1 MGKMSSVK
9 SIDTIFISFYDSGM
23 SDEML
28 LLVDEEGN
36 PVGQAPRWK
45 CHSDTSLI
53 QLVVHLEVFNSKGEI
68 FLQRRSPTKDMYP
81 DKWDTA
87 VGGHVRPGEDP
98 FEALVREA
106 REEIGIDASK
116 AAFIRKEKNKV
127 LYPYR
132 ERREN
137 KYSWLIAGVASKA
150 WAKKVFPDLPVD
162 EAVEKLWEAI
172 LSTSRA
178 LDGNGIA
185 NWDVHD
191 KNLKKKC
198 EYQKLNTIY
207 MLN

>member
-1 MGKMSSVK
+1 MQSLDIK
-9 SIDTIFISFYDSGM
+9 FICLYDLSM

-81 DKWDTA
+81 DKCDTA

-116 AAFIRKEKNKV
+116 AKYFTKFLHRMPKETEVSFLYTLVYDGEFNIDHDEVVDGRFFSVAEIKEKLGTGFFTRNFEREFEVFNK
-127 LYPYR
+127 
-132 ERREN
+132 
-137 KYSWLIAGVASKA
+137 
-150 WAKKVFPDLPVD
+150 
-162 EAVEKLWEAI
+162 
-172 LSTSRA
+172 
-178 LDGNGIA
+178 
-185 NWDVHD
+185 
-191 KNLKKKC
+191 
-198 EYQKLNTIY
+198 
-207 MLN
+207 

>member
-28 LLVDEEGN
+28 MLVDEEGN

-68 FLQRRSPTKDMYP
+68 FLQKRSPNKDMYP
-81 DKWDTA
+81 DLWDTA

-106 REEIGIDASK
+106 REEIGIDARKAKYFTKFLHRMPKETEVSFLYTLVYDGKFAIDHDEVVDGRFFSK
-116 AAFIRKEKNKV
+116 DEIRSKLGTGFFTKNFE
-127 LYPYR
+127 R
-132 ERREN
+132 EF
-137 KYSWLIAGVASKA
+137 A
-150 WAKKVFPDLPVD
+150 VF
-162 EAVEKLWEAI
+162 
-172 LSTSRA
+172 
-178 LDGNGIA
+178 
-185 NWDVHD
+185 D
-191 KNLKKKC
+191 K
-198 EYQKLNTIY
+198 
-207 MLN
+207 

>member
-1 MGKMSSVK
+1 MSSVK

-28 LLVDEEGN
+28 MLVDEEGN

-116 AAFIRKEKNKV
+116 AKYFTKFLHRMPKETEVSFLYTLVYDGPFAIDHDEVVDGRFFSMAEIKGKLGTGFFTRNFEREFEVFNK
-127 LYPYR
+127 
-132 ERREN
+132 
-137 KYSWLIAGVASKA
+137 
-150 WAKKVFPDLPVD
+150 
-162 EAVEKLWEAI
+162 
-172 LSTSRA
+172 
-178 LDGNGIA
+178 
-185 NWDVHD
+185 
-191 KNLKKKC
+191 
-198 EYQKLNTIY
+198 
-207 MLN
+207 